1 MFDLSNIFRN
11 YSVVYAKKYLLL
23 FISILSVGIK
33 LRSKYIILFALIPLL
48 YIIYFFRIPKFTEE
62 PDDKYAFSPAYGKI
76 IKIQERDGLLQI
88 AIFINLWDAHIQYA
102 PYKGVIQ
109 KQTYKPG
116 MFHPAYIFKKGEYNE
131 KLIHNITTSK
141 GVMSVAQIS
150 GVIARN
156 IERFVDEGHE
166 IAQNQEIG
174 LICFGSRCDLFIP
187 LENQINIL
195 VKEGDKV
202 QGGITKLVEFLN

>member
-1 MFDLSNIFRN
+1 ML
-11 YSVVYAKKYLLL
+11 
-23 FISILSVGIK
+23 
-33 LRSKYIILFALIPLL
+33 
-48 YIIYFFRIPKFTEE
+48 
-62 PDDKYAFSPAYGKI
+62 
-76 IKIQERDGLLQI
+76 
-88 AIFINLWDAHIQYA
+88 DAHIQYA

-109 KQTYKPG
+109 NQIYKPG

-166 IAQNQEIG
+166 IVQNQEIG

-187 LENQINIL
+187 LENKMEILRDIHKREKVFERCYERVQDSSMRDREKKKIRQFILDLRIGKAGKKVKVRRLTSYLQYLLKFQGNKVFHLNIYQNTL
-195 VKEGDKV
+195 
-202 QGGITKLVEFLN
+202 